1 MDNAIEAAGK
11 AEGIREVSL
20 EMQEMP
26 WGLLI
31 QINNSCA
38 FEDNREA
45 GRPKTTKKNKKEHG
59 IGLQNVETAV
69 DRYGGKARYEY
80 REGRFHVDITLYRS

>member
-1 MDNAIEAAGK
+1 
-11 AEGIREVSL
+11 
-20 EMQEMP
+20 MP

-31 QINNSCA
+31 QINNSCVL
-38 FEDNREA
+38 EDNCEA

-69 DRYGGKARYEY
+69 SRYGGKARYEY
-80 REGRFHVDITLYRS
+80 REGRFHVDIVLYRS